1 MREREKVANGA
12 GMKVEDEETME
23 LEVQL
28 HKRFKHDPSLLAAM
42 ESSTEPVTESAME
55 AVTKPP
61 ITIWKSIR
69 DRVLRKS
76 DLPLASEE
84 GYDNVHI
91 FYPAWTNSDRLLI
104 KIGQSGLDL
113 NEVDREF
120 AKLVPPSPP
129 EEKTNLVLR
138 ICFFD
143 KRPEKGYTFAW
154 VRDFSSRWNAGEE
167 SYDSGDDDLIDDEV
181 EVDKGEVDE
190 VDKVEVYEVEVDE
203 FDEIEVDED
212 EDDDFLY
219 ALKSDRDVFEREDYT
234 VDRYCN
240 FLRTYEGRLAFR
252 IRKEMSMRT
261 ECRYV

>member
-1 MREREKVANGA
+1 MKERQRKCRMEKA
-12 GMKVEDEETME
+12 GMKVEVKETME
-23 LEVQL
+23 LEVQP
-28 HKRFKHDPSLLAAM
+28 HKRFKHDPSLL
-42 ESSTEPVTESAME
+42 ESITME

-61 ITIWKSIR
+61 MTIWKSIR

-143 KRPEKGYTFAW
+143 KCPEKGYTFAW

-181 EVDKGEVDE
+181 EVDEVDE
-190 VDKVEVYEVEVDE
+190 VVKVDKADIYEVEVDDY
-203 FDEIEVDED
+203 DEIEVDED

-234 VDRYCN
+234 DDRYCN
-240 FLRTYEGRLAFR
+240 FLRTYEGRLTFR
-252 IRKEMSMRT
+252 IRKEMLMRT
-261 ECRYV
+261 ECTYV

>member
-1 MREREKVANGA
+1 MKERERNCRMEKA
-12 GMKVEDEETME
+12 GTKVE
-23 LEVQL
+23 LEVQP
-28 HKRFKHDPSLLAAM
+28 HKRFKHDPYLLAAM
-42 ESSTEPVTESAME
+42 ESSTESAME
-55 AVTKPP
+55 AIAKPP
-61 ITIWKSIR
+61 MTIWKSIR

-138 ICFFD
+138 IFFFD
-143 KRPEKGYTFAW
+143 KCPEKGYTFAW

-181 EVDKGEVDE
+181 EVEVEVDKGEVDE
-190 VDKVEVYEVEVDE
+190 VYEVEIYEVEVDDY
-203 FDEIEVDED
+203 DEIEVDED

-234 VDRYCN
+234 DDRYCN